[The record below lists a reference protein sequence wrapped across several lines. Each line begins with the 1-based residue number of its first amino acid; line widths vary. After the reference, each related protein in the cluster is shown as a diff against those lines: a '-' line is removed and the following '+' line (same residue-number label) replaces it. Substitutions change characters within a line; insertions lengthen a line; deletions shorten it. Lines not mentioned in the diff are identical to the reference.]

1 MEEKERRARAFGA
14 IISRLTRRE
23 GITRAEARECWR
35 QICEEEQPDLQ
46 QGAFMGALKAKG
58 ETPEEVAGTFEAL
71 YELDTLKVEVD
82 TPEPLVDNCGTGA
95 DELKTLNVSTGAAIV
110 AAACGVWVVRH
121 AARAVSS
128 NCGSIDVVEAL
139 GVNVESAPELPKQSI
154 ERAGIGAWNAFLPA
168 VHPRSLPRILPQI
181 RFASTINLV
190 GPLLNPTMPSHK
202 VMGVPSP
209 DMIDIEVRTLRELG
223 FKRAFV
229 MHGLDEASGKG
240 MDELSTLG
248 PSHVA
253 ELRPDGTVERSVLLP
268 EELGLHRGRFEDLAS
283 SRDVERDA
291 VALLRVLL
299 GKEDGPRADIVCV
312 NAAPV
317 LRVMGKVDGLADG
330 VAMARQAIRS
340 GAAARK
346 LRDWVTW
353 QNHDPGNGLARLD
366 RMIEKAAQ

>member
-1 MEEKERRARAFGA
+1 MDRQEERARAFGA
-14 IISRLTRRE
+14 VISRLTRCE
-23 GITRAEARECWR
+23 DITRAEARECWR

-71 YELDTLKVEVD
+71 YELDTLKVAVD

-95 DELKTLNVSTGAAIV
+95 DELKTFNISTGAAIV
-110 AAACGVWVVRH
+110 AAACGVYVARH

-139 GVNVESAPELPKQSI
+139 GIDVESAPELPRRSI
-154 ERAGIGAWNAFLPA
+154 EQAGIGAWNAFLPA
-168 VHPRSLPRILPQI
+168 VHPRTLPRILPQI

-209 DMIDIEVRTLRELG
+209 HMIDIEVRTLRELG

-229 MHGLDEASGKG
+229 MHGLDETSGKG

-253 ELRPDGTVERSVLLP
+253 ELRPDGAVEHSVLVP
-268 EELGLHRGRFEDLAS
+268 EGLGLRRGHFEDLAS
-283 SRDVERDA
+283 SREVERDA
-291 VALLRVLL
+291 IALLRVIL
-299 GKEDGPRADIVCV
+299 GKDDGPRADIVCL

-317 LRVMGKVDGLADG
+317 LHVMGKVNGLGDGI
-330 VAMARQAIRS
+330 AMARHALRS
-340 GAAARK
+340 GGAARK
-346 LRDWVTW
+346 LRDWVSW
-353 QNHDPGNGLARLD
+353 QNHAPEDGLTKLGRITA
-366 RMIEKAAQ
+366 KAA